1 MKAKKTIICILT
13 ATVFLAG
20 TVQALDY
27 DERRILFGENYA
39 QIEKIAAGSVPVLK
53 ENLAAVKKSAETF
66 HRYYSEYALEEPV
79 FYREKAGSTA
89 FYRAIFGIREAS
101 FTAFAIENLQ
111 LFLVERNGRLFL
123 LHACY
128 LYKKDTGDGT
138 VHSYRTKIYEN
149 ITVVK
154 SRDSFDLLAHITTD
168 VNDTDLDFSDG
179 SDEPHLR
186 IEYSGS
192 GEATF
197 YRLGDVLKAADSA
210 KSTVG
215 AIAEISVK
223 PYRTAECGRT
233 LIDEERPF
241 MYTIQNA
248 FDGDRATSYVED
260 SGDDGISITVTAAD
274 GKISRIGI
282 MNGYAKSESLYAANN
297 RIKTFTLN
305 GAEHSLADGFPKGYA
320 YFPAGG
326 AKSVTLRST
335 ALYKGS
341 RFTDTCIA
349 DIIVE

>member
-53 ENLAAVKKSAETF
+53 ANLSAVKKNAEVF
-66 HRYYSEYALEEPV
+66 HDDYSQYALEEPV
-79 FYREKAGSTA
+79 FYREKAGSTV
-89 FYRAIFGIREAS
+89 FYRAIFGIQEAS
-101 FTAFAIENLQ
+101 FPAFAIENLQ

-128 LYKKDTGDGT
+128 LHEKETGDGT
-138 VHSYRTKIYEN
+138 VHSSRQDIYEN

-154 SRDSFDLLAHITTD
+154 SGDSFDLLAHTTED
-168 VNDTDLDFSDG
+168 
-179 SDEPHLR
+179 R
-186 IEYSGS
+186 IDKYIDPEEDSRWKEYSGS
-192 GEATF
+192 GKATF

-210 KSTVG
+210 TAGGNAVAQIK
-215 AIAEISVK
+215 AK

-260 SGDDGISITVTAAD
+260 SEDDCISITVTEKN
-274 GKISRIGI
+274 GKINRIGI
-282 MNGYAKSESLYAANN
+282 VNGYAASESLYAANN

-305 GAEHSLADGFPKGYA
+305 DVEHNFFDIFPNGYA

-326 AKSVTLRST
+326 EKSVTLRSSSVF
-335 ALYKGS
+335 KGS
-341 RFTDTCIA
+341 RFSDTCIA

>member
-1 MKAKKTIICILT
+1 MKAKKIIICILT

-39 QIEKIAAGSVPVLK
+39 QIEKIAAGSVQVLK
-53 ENLAAVKKSAETF
+53 ENLAAVKKSAEVF
-66 HRYYSEYALEEPV
+66 HDNYSQYALEEPV

-101 FTAFAIENLQ
+101 FPAFAIENLQ

-123 LHACY
+123 LHSCY
-128 LYKKDTGDGT
+128 LHKMETGDGT
-138 VHSYRTKIYEN
+138 VHSSRQDIYEN

-154 SRDSFDLLAHITTD
+154 NNDSFSLIEHSTEARIDEYTD
-168 VNDTDLDFSDG
+168 PEEDSRW
-179 SDEPHLR
+179 E
-186 IEYSGS
+186 EYSGS
-192 GEATF
+192 GKATF

-210 KSTVG
+210 TAG
-215 AIAEISVK
+215 RNAIAQIKAK

-233 LIDEERPF
+233 LIDKDRPF

-260 SGDDGISITVTAAD
+260 SEDDCISITVTEGN
-274 GKISRIGI
+274 GKINRIGI
-282 MNGYAKSESLYAANN
+282 MNGYAASESLYAANN

-305 GAEHSLADGFPKGYA
+305 DVEHNFFDIFPNGYA

-326 AKSVTLRST
+326 EKSVTLRSSSVF
-335 ALYKGS
+335 KGS
-341 RFTDTCIA
+341 RFSDTCIA

>member
-66 HRYYSEYALEEPV
+66 HRDYSQYALEEPV
-79 FYREKAGSTA
+79 FYREKAGSTV

-101 FTAFAIENLQ
+101 FPAFAIENLQ
-111 LFLVERNGRLFL
+111 LFFIERNGRLFL
-123 LHACY
+123 LHSCY
-128 LYKKDTGDGT
+128 LHKMVTGDGT
-138 VHSYRTKIYEN
+138 VSSGKSHLYEN
-149 ITVVK
+149 INVVK
-154 SRDSFDLLAHITTD
+154 NKDSFDLIAHST
-168 VNDTDLDFSDG
+168 NDRIYKYFDFSAG
-179 SDEPHLR
+179 SDEPDCST
-186 IEYSGS
+186 EYSGEGS
-192 GEATF
+192 ATF
-197 YRLGDVLKAADSA
+197 YRLSDVIKETNSVKVEKNSIA
-210 KSTVG
+210 K
-215 AIAEISVK
+215 INVK

-233 LIDEERPF
+233 LIDKDRPF

-260 SGDDGISITVTAAD
+260 SEDDGISITVTEAD

-282 MNGYAKSESLYAANN
+282 VNGYAASESLYAANN

-305 GAEHSLADGFPKGYA
+305 DVEHNFFDIFPNGYA

-326 AKSVTLRST
+326 EKSVTLRSSSVF
-335 ALYKGS
+335 KGS
-341 RFTDTCIA
+341 RFSDTCIA

>member
-1 MKAKKTIICILT
+1 M
-13 ATVFLAG
+13 
-20 TVQALDY
+20 
-27 DERRILFGENYA
+27 FGENYA
-39 QIEKIAAGSVPVLK
+39 HIEKVSPDAVPVLK
-53 ENLAAVKKSAETF
+53 ANIAALKKSAETF
-66 HRYYSEYALEEPV
+66 HRYYSEFALEEPV
-79 FYREKAGSTA
+79 FYREKAGGTA

-101 FTAFAIENLQ
+101 FPAFVIENIQ
-111 LFLVERNGRLFL
+111 LFLVERSGRLFL

-128 LYKKDTGDGT
+128 LHKTETGDGT
-138 VHSYRTKIYEN
+138 VHSYIKDTYEN

-154 SRDSFDLLAHITTD
+154 SGDSFDLLAHTTED
-168 VNDTDLDFSDG
+168 RIDKYTDPEEDSRR
-179 SDEPHLR
+179 E
-186 IEYSGS
+186 EYSGS

-197 YRLGDVLKAADSA
+197 YCLGDVLKAADSA
-210 KSTVG
+210 KTTVG

-260 SGDDGISITVTAAD
+260 SEDDGISITVTETD

-282 MNGYAKSESLYAANN
+282 MNGYAASESLYAANN

>member
-1 MKAKKTIICILT
+1 MKAKKIIICILT

-66 HRYYSEYALEEPV
+66 HRDYSEYALEEPV
-79 FYREKAGSTA
+79 FYREKAGSTV

-101 FTAFAIENLQ
+101 FPAFAIENLQ
-111 LFLVERNGRLFL
+111 LFFIERNGRLFL
-123 LHACY
+123 LHSCY
-128 LYKKDTGDGT
+128 LHKMETGDGT
-138 VHSYRTKIYEN
+138 VHSSRQDIYEN

-154 SRDSFDLLAHITTD
+154 NNDSFSLIEHSTEARIDEYTD
-168 VNDTDLDFSDG
+168 PEEDSRW
-179 SDEPHLR
+179 E
-186 IEYSGS
+186 EYSGS

-210 KSTVG
+210 TAG
-215 AIAEISVK
+215 RNAIAQIKAK
-223 PYRTAECGRT
+223 PYRTAECGKT
-233 LIDEERPF
+233 LIDKDRPF

-260 SGDDGISITVTAAD
+260 SEDDCISITVTEGN
-274 GKISRIGI
+274 GKINRIGI
-282 MNGYAKSESLYAANN
+282 MNGYAASESLYAANN

-305 GAEHSLADGFPKGYA
+305 DVEHNFFDIFPNGYA

-326 AKSVTLRST
+326 EKSVTLRSSSVF
-335 ALYKGS
+335 KGS
-341 RFTDTCIA
+341 LFSDTCIA

>member
-1 MKAKKTIICILT
+1 MKKIFLIL
-13 ATVFLAG
+13 AAAV
-20 TVQALDY
+20 ALSSVAFAEGY
-27 DERRILFGENYA
+27 DERRVLFGENYA
-39 QIEKIAAGSVPVLK
+39 HIEKVSPDAVPVLK
-53 ENLAAVKKSAETF
+53 ANIAALKKSAETF
-66 HRYYSEYALEEPV
+66 HRDYSEFALEEPV

-101 FTAFAIENLQ
+101 FPAFAIENLQ

-128 LYKKDTGDGT
+128 MHKRQTGDGT
-138 VHSYRTKIYEN
+138 VHSSEVDTYKN

-154 SRDSFDLLAHITTD
+154 NNDSFSLIEHSTEARIDEY
-168 VNDTDLDFSDG
+168 F
-179 SDEPHLR
+179 DEPDYR
-186 IEYSGS
+186 IKCSG
-192 GEATF
+192 GGYATF

-210 KSTVG
+210 KATVG

-248 FDGDRATSYVED
+248 FDGESATSYVED
-260 SGDDGISITVTAAD
+260 SEDDGISITVTEAG

-282 MNGYAKSESLYAANN
+282 LNGYAKSESLYAANN